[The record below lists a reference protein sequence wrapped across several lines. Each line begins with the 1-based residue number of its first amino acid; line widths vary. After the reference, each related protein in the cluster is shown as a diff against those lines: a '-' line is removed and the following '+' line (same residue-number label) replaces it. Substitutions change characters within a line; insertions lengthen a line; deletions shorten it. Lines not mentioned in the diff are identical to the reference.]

1 MNNKKDDYK
10 IDSLNDTVT
19 IQNIVTELYNDE
31 DFNIKP
37 KKIKRR
43 KFSFK
48 KLFLF
53 ILIVI
58 CFTTFIFSTYKIIK
72 WKIDSNDIKKQV
84 EDINDKVVI
93 EEVKDTENTEII
105 EQPEE
110 EIIEEK
116 YNPYKDYVQMNMI
129 NVDFSELKQVNSD
142 VVGWIKVNGTNINY
156 PYVQTTNND
165 YYLKRAFDKSYNEAG
180 WVFLDYRNKNT
191 SYDRNTI
198 IYAHGRSDLTMFG
211 SLRFILKNGWLNDTN
226 NFVIKISTETENT
239 MWQIFSVYHIPVT
252 SDYLQIDFYT
262 DSEFKVF
269 TNRLIDRSAYNFN
282 TKVNETDNILTLSTC
297 YNESERM
304 VVHAKL
310 IKREQK

>member
-1 MNNKKDDYK
+1 MEV
-10 IDSLNDTVT
+10 S
-19 IQNIVTELYNDE
+19 
-31 DFNIKP
+31 
-37 KKIKRR
+37 
-43 KFSFK
+43 
-48 KLFLF
+48 
-53 ILIVI
+53 
-58 CFTTFIFSTYKIIK
+58 
-72 WKIDSNDIKKQV
+72 
-84 EDINDKVVI
+84 
-93 EEVKDTENTEII
+93 EE
-105 EQPEE
+105 
-110 EIIEEK
+110 
-116 YNPYKDYVQMNMI
+116 DYVQMNMI

-282 TKVNETDNILTLSTC
+282 TKVNETDNVLTLSTC